1 MNNLRDI
8 TPTLSGVELLDEKE
22 LDVTWNYFNLLANSR
37 ETLLF
42 TLTKLSLMPMI
53 DYLAP
58 ISKNSNTKV
67 YEELELTSVQALKIQ
82 NLNIDLL
89 NIQRVIQLYCSQMY
103 SLSSFSSKL
112 ISDLIDAIPEETNVQ
127 DIEKFMNTLEAFKMS
142 EIQKGGNNIH
152 LFQNLFKL
160 LFLFLLV
167 IPGSQSNQLTNTL
180 ELVTSKNNIYNPYN
194 VAIISEKKENEFLE
208 ALEEIDYK
216 QKSIDITRSIT
227 VYDKNV
233 KDKYDSLIGT
243 LMTYITQIE
252 PSGKQSVLN
261 MIDTINSDLRGF
273 SGDVEKNCLQLMKQS
288 YDKDI
293 FATWKTLDDIET
305 TRAKIEE
312 AEKMIEEQN
321 SQSISK
327 IGSTTVAA
335 AVSVATGDVFSAA
348 AYLGQAGE
356 SLWDLLSST
365 KKKQTELQS
374 ITKNNL
380 QQSQSLSAED
390 KRIYENKLY
399 TYSKYYCSFGYNLQ
413 LNFDEDKNTINV
425 FGDKIDYIWIVNLIN
440 VLEEN
445 LKVEITTLSV
455 DASKDKSKIIELDLL
470 ISTLQ
475 RLDILKTITNKLS
488 DIINFSFK
496 SHIMKAQI
504 NPSKNTV
511 NEVKIYF
518 DEQLN
523 DLNLLLMKLN
533 EFFPKHREKIEEE
546 RQIIEADIEL
556 KTLEQNVVDIK
567 SNADNIIQQ
576 RAAERYAA
584 DMASNW
590 IATESIAKSWVSIGE
605 NSIKLAGSTLG
616 GITRELTSAIG
627 EIPKGVIS
635 SSLGLL
641 NDVLFDLVTNVS
653 GWLVI
658 SVPAF
663 MALLYFGQILNFVK
677 TFTWGG
683 RKMIAIVF
691 GGIVS
696 IYTVIKTPFGYRFR
710 RERVLIQMPEAIEQQ
725 QQQQQQQMNYVE
737 PVEIQRTMYQLQ
749 APIFNPQENRQITPF
764 RPSIQERE
772 QDALFGLLNLREE
785 RPRRANVDADDMS
798 DMFGSMSLKG
808 GNRITKRRHKR
819 SKRGLKQRIKR
830 RTKRR
835 IVKKRNNKSK
845 KGIKRRKIT
854 KRNNR
859 KNKNKK

>member
-1 MNNLRDI
+1 MNNLRDL
-8 TPTLSGVELLDEKE
+8 TRTLSGVELLDEKE
-22 LDVTWNYFNLLANSR
+22 LDVTWDYFNLLANSR

-42 TLTKLSLMPMI
+42 TLTKLSLIPMI

-67 YEELELTSVQALKIQ
+67 YEEFELTSVQALKIQ

-112 ISDLIDAIPEETNVQ
+112 ISDLIDSIPEETNVQ
-127 DIEKFMNTLEAFKMS
+127 DIENFMNTLEAFKMS

-227 VYDKNV
+227 VYDKNL

-252 PSGKQSVLN
+252 PSGKQTVLN

-273 SGDVEKNCLQLMKQS
+273 SGDVEKNCLQLMKNS

-312 AEKMIEEQN
+312 AEKMIEEKN

-374 ITKNNL
+374 ITKNDL
-380 QQSQSLSAED
+380 HQSQSLSAED

-556 KTLEQNVVDIK
+556 KTLKQNVLDIK
-567 SNADNIIQQ
+567 SNADSIIQQ

-590 IATESIAKSWVSIGE
+590 ISTESYVKSWVSISE
-605 NSIKLAGSTLG
+605 NSIKLAGSTLGTTLG

-683 RKMIAIVF
+683 RKMIVIIF

-696 IYTVIKTPFGYRFR
+696 IYTVLKTPFGYRFR
-710 RERVLIQMPEAIEQQ
+710 RERLLIQTPQAIEEQPQQ
-725 QQQQQQQMNYVE
+725 PQQPQINYVE
-737 PVEIQRTMYQLQ
+737 PVEIQPPMSYQLQ
-749 APIFNPQENRQITPF
+749 APIFKPKET
-764 RPSIQERE
+764 RPK
-772 QDALFGLLNLREE
+772 
-785 RPRRANVDADDMS
+785 RAPVDTDDMTAF
-798 DMFGSMSLKG
+798 FGSMSLKG
-808 GNRITKRRHKR
+808 GNRITKRNHKR

>member
-1 MNNLRDI
+1 MNNLRDL
-8 TPTLSGVELLDEKE
+8 TRTLSGVELLDEKE

-42 TLTKLSLMPMI
+42 TLTKLSLIPMI

-82 NLNIDLL
+82 SLNIDLL

-112 ISDLIDAIPEETNVQ
+112 ISDLIDAIPEETNAQ
-127 DIEKFMNTLEAFKMS
+127 YIENFMNTLEAFKMS

-167 IPGSQSNQLTNTL
+167 IPGSQSNQLNNTL

-194 VAIISEKKENEFLE
+194 MAIISEKKENEFLE
-208 ALEEIDYK
+208 ALEEMDYK

-252 PSGKQSVLN
+252 PSGKQIVLN

-288 YDKDI
+288 YDKGI

-365 KKKQTELQS
+365 KKKQAEMQS
-374 ITKNNL
+374 ITKNDL

-390 KRIYENKLY
+390 KRIYDNKLY
-399 TYSKYYCSFGYNLQ
+399 TYSKLYCSFGYNLQ
-413 LNFDEDKNTINV
+413 LSFDEDKNTINV
-425 FGDKIDYIWIVNLIN
+425 FGDKIDYNWIVNLIN

-445 LKVEITTLSV
+445 LKVEITTLTV
-455 DASKDKSKIIELDLL
+455 DASKDKSKIIELNLL

-475 RLDILKTITNKLS
+475 RLDILKAITNKLS

-504 NPSKNTV
+504 HPSKNTV
-511 NEVKIYF
+511 NEVKNYF
-518 DEQLN
+518 DDQLN
-523 DLNLLLMKLN
+523 DLNILLMKLN
-533 EFFPKHREKIEEE
+533 EFFPKQRENIEEE
-546 RQIIEADIEL
+546 RQIIEAEIEL
-556 KTLEQNVVDIK
+556 KTLKQNVIDIK
-567 SNADNIIQQ
+567 SNADSIIQQ

-590 IATESIAKSWVSIGE
+590 ISTESYVKSWVSISE
-605 NSIKLAGSTLG
+605 NSIKLAGSTLGTTLG

-627 EIPKGVIS
+627 EIPKGFIS

-677 TFTWGG
+677 TFTGGG
-683 RKMIAIVF
+683 RKIIVIVL

-696 IYTVIKTPFGYRFR
+696 IYTVLKTPFGYRFR
-710 RERVLIQMPEAIEQQ
+710 RERVLIQTPQAIEEQQ
-725 QQQQQQQMNYVE
+725 QINYVE

-749 APIFNPQENRQITPF
+749 APIFKPKET
-764 RPSIQERE
+764 RPK
-772 QDALFGLLNLREE
+772 
-785 RPRRANVDADDMS
+785 RAPVDTDDMTAF
-798 DMFGSMSLKG
+798 FGSMSLNG
-808 GNRITKRRHKR
+808 GNRITKRNHKR
-819 SKRGLKQRIKR
+819 IKRGLKQRIKR

-835 IVKKRNNKSK
+835 LVKKHNNKSK

-854 KRNNR
+854 KR